1 MKYLPLACETSFST
15 FLVVEPAGGMSKS
28 MTITKLLDSATN
40 NIYLFLYILKI
51 CEEDSNPKYKNN
63 IHMLGLNV
71 HYNI

>member
-15 FLVVEPAGGMSKS
+15 FLVVEPAGGMQSKSKS

-51 CEEDSNPKYKNN
+51 CEEDSNP
-63 IHMLGLNV
+63 
-71 HYNI
+71 